1 MALSA
6 IAAEQAKPT
15 QETMKRVHHLLDYM
29 RSNPN
34 AKIRFRASD
43 MILNIHSDASYLTAS
58 KGRSRAGGYF
68 FLGSLPREGTPI
80 KLNGNI
86 AITCAILKLVAASA
100 AEAELGAL
108 FLNVQE
114 AKVIRLILHELG
126 HPQPP
131 SPVHIDNTTA
141 VGIVNNTIKRH
152 RSRSMEMRYFYLLD
166 QQTQKYFKF
175 FYQPGQENMAD
186 YPSKHHV
193 AGIHQHVRPYYL
205 HMPNSPQFLVRAA
218 KPSARRGCV
227 QTLADPYHKQVP
239 LPRIPDNRAQDENFT
254 PLSVEPKS
262 VQRTRLNQKA
272 QRTSRIAKRHA
283 TLLDKHTKMMSTR
296 IPEQ

>member
-1 MALSA
+1 
-6 IAAEQAKPT
+6 
-15 QETMKRVHHLLDYM
+15 
-29 RSNPN
+29 
-34 AKIRFRASD
+34 
-43 MILNIHSDASYLTAS
+43 MILNIHSEASYLTAS

-86 AITCAILKLVAASA
+86 TITCAILKLVAASA

-141 VGIVNNTIKRH
+141 VGIVNNTIKRQ

-193 AGIHQHVRPYYL
+193 GGIHQHVRPYYL
-205 HMPNSPQFLVRAA
+205 HMPNSPQFL
-218 KPSARRGCV
+218 
-227 QTLADPYHKQVP
+227 
-239 LPRIPDNRAQDENFT
+239 
-254 PLSVEPKS
+254 
-262 VQRTRLNQKA
+262 
-272 QRTSRIAKRHA
+272 
-283 TLLDKHTKMMSTR
+283 
-296 IPEQ
+296 

>member
-1 MALSA
+1 M
-6 IAAEQAKPT
+6 
-15 QETMKRVHHLLDYM
+15 V
-29 RSNPN
+29 
-34 AKIRFRASD
+34 
-43 MILNIHSDASYLTAS
+43 LNIHSDTSYLTAS
-58 KGRSRAGGYF
+58 KGRSRAGGYS

-114 AKVIRLILHELG
+114 AKVIRLILQELG

-131 SPVHIDNTTA
+131 SPIHINNTTA
-141 VGIVNNTIKRH
+141 VGIVNNTIKRQ
-152 RSRSMEMRYFYLLD
+152 RSRSMEMCYFYLLD

-175 FYQPGQENMAD
+175 YYQPGQENMAD
-186 YPSKHHV
+186 YPSKHHT
-193 AGIHQHVRPYYL
+193 APIHQHVRPYYL

-218 KPSARRGCV
+218 KPSARQGCA
-227 QTLADPYHKQVP
+227 QTLADPYHKRVP
-239 LPRIPDNRAQDENFT
+239 LPRIPDYRTQDKDFT
-254 PLSVEPKS
+254 PTHVES
-262 VQRTRLNQKA
+262 ATNQHTRSSLRS
-272 QRTSRIAKRHA
+272 QRTSRIAKRHN

-296 IPEQ
+296 IPNQ